1 MVSLLF
7 RECYPVSELIRVDLA
22 ADYQDM
28 AAAYQ
33 TLGYLESG
41 ITEPL
46 NRFAEKMLDFSALLK
61 HTVSRPSFFSSV
73 RETFWRQPSSAL
85 CPRY

>member
-1 MVSLLF
+1 M
-7 RECYPVSELIRVDLA
+7 LIFVHQLTMLDLA

-61 HTVSRPSFFSSV
+61 HNVSL
-73 RETFWRQPSSAL
+73 AL
-85 CPRY
+85 TQLTPELNHD